1 VHRPEA
7 SLVPQPH
14 RVVHMTSAHSA
25 TDTRIFVKECATLAA
40 AGFEVHL
47 IAPDARAAVE
57 RGVRRWPVAPA
68 AGGHRLRRMTLTVL
82 EVYRRAR
89 ALDAAIYHF
98 HDPELMPAGLMLAG
112 GGARVVY
119 DAHED
124 LAATV
129 LDKAWIHARLRR
141 PAARVV
147 GRLEP
152 MAADRLAAVVAATP
166 AIAERFAACRRPVVV
181 VNNYPDLDEFAVG
194 PAERRPAS
202 AAPTVCY
209 VGAISAIRGAA
220 VMVDA
225 IERTDAQ
232 LVMAGAIETDEL
244 AAALRRRP
252 GWARVRSRG
261 TLPRDALADVYSGAS
276 AGLVLFG
283 TAANHTRSQPT
294 KLFEYMAAG
303 LPVIAS
309 DFPLWREIVEGN
321 GCGIC
326 VDPTSPDQVAGAIR
340 ALVGDPE
347 RARRMGENGRR
358 AVLERYRW
366 DHQGRVLTELYRT
379 VLA

>member
-1 VHRPEA
+1 VA
-7 SLVPQPH
+7 QPH

-25 TDTRIFVKECATLAA
+25 TDTRIFAKECATLAA

-47 IAPDARAAVE
+47 IAPDAREAVE

-68 AGGHRLRRMTLTVL
+68 RGGRRLRRMTVTVL

-89 ALDAAIYHF
+89 ALDAALYHF
-98 HDPELMPAGLMLAG
+98 HDPELMPAGLMLARR
-112 GGARVVY
+112 GARVVY

-129 LDKAWIHARLRR
+129 RDKRWIRPRLRR
-141 PAARVV
+141 PAARLVA
-147 GRLEP
+147 RLEP

-166 AIAERFAACRRPVVV
+166 AIAERFAACRRTVV
-181 VNNYPDLDEFAVG
+181 VNNYPDLEEFAVA
-194 PAERRPAS
+194 PDERRAAVAS
-202 AAPTVCY
+202 ATVCY

-220 VMVDA
+220 VRVDA
-225 IERTDAQ
+225 IERAGAE
-232 LVMAGAIETDEL
+232 LVMAGPFETEEL

-252 GWARVRSRG
+252 GWARVRSLG
-261 TLPRDALADVYSGAS
+261 PLPRGELAGVFGGAA

-283 TAANHTRSQPT
+283 PAANHTRSQPT

-303 LPVIAS
+303 VPVIAS

-326 VDPTSPDQVAGAIR
+326 VDPTSPADVADAIR
-340 ALVGDPE
+340 ALLADPE
-347 RARRMGENGRR
+347 RARRMGDNGRR

-366 DHQGRVLTELYRT
+366 DREGRVLTELYRT